1 MAAIQI
7 KGTDTGNILRRCA
20 LALILI
26 FGSHIRIDCEDLIH
40 YPDFSLSEIALPDIG
55 LELCHHVHYADPDEF
70 LRKENIYSA
79 DPKESEPAADDSNQ
93 MEDLA
98 EDHIPTY
105 ADPRTIEREAA
116 PEIGDVYTLVDMPK
130 KQVTVVMEENPYEP
144 IEIEKTDVRSWT
156 ISLGSS
162 SELRC

>member
-1 MAAIQI
+1 M
-7 KGTDTGNILRRCA
+7 
-20 LALILI
+20 
-26 FGSHIRIDCEDLIH
+26 
-40 YPDFSLSEIALPDIG
+40 Y
-55 LELCHHVHYADPDEF
+55 YADPDEF

-93 MEDLA
+93 MEDHP

-116 PEIGDVYTLVDMPK
+116 PETGDVYTLVDMSK

-144 IEIEKTDVRSWT
+144 VEIEKTDVRSWT
-156 ISLGSS
+156 IGGWTLTIGF
-162 SELRC
+162 SELSYMLTSLFLSSTNSNLQSCTMLYWICSRMKRNPRMYLHLRNQ

>member
-1 MAAIQI
+1 M
-7 KGTDTGNILRRCA
+7 
-20 LALILI
+20 
-26 FGSHIRIDCEDLIH
+26 
-40 YPDFSLSEIALPDIG
+40 Y
-55 LELCHHVHYADPDEF
+55 YADPDEF

-93 MEDLA
+93 MEDHP

-116 PEIGDVYTLVDMPK
+116 PETGDAYTLVDMSK
-130 KQVTVVMEENPYEP
+130 KKEKKVPVVMEEEDPYEP
-144 IEIEKTDVRSWT
+144 VEIEKTDVRGWT
-156 ISLGSS
+156 IRGWLFTIGF

>member
-1 MAAIQI
+1 M
-7 KGTDTGNILRRCA
+7 
-20 LALILI
+20 
-26 FGSHIRIDCEDLIH
+26 
-40 YPDFSLSEIALPDIG
+40 Y
-55 LELCHHVHYADPDEF
+55 YADPNEF

-93 MEDLA
+93 MEDHP

-116 PEIGDVYTLVDMPK
+116 PETGDVYTLVDMSK

-144 IEIEKTDVRSWT
+144 VEIEKTDVRGWT
-156 ISLGSS
+156 IRGWTLTIGF
-162 SELRC
+162 SELSY